1 MSKFFS
7 SKYSKLVPYTPGEQP
22 QDKKYIK
29 LNTNESP
36 FSPSSNVTEAVKNK
50 VADLRLYSDP
60 ECILLR
66 MEAAKVFGINENQIV
81 MTNGSDE
88 TLNFAFMAFCDQQHP
103 LAFADI
109 TYGFYPVF
117 AALNDIPYEE
127 IPLKEDFSLAVEDYI
142 GIHKNI
148 VIANPNAPTG
158 MSISVSDIEKILQS
172 NPDNV
177 VIIDEAYVDFGGES
191 VIPLINRYDNLFVT
205 GTFSKS
211 RSMAGVRLGFG
222 IANEKLIADINTIR
236 YSTNPYNINSL
247 TMVAG
252 IEAFKSNDYYMEN
265 CKKIMETRAWTKAE
279 LEKLGF
285 QVLNSSA
292 NFLFAKSNQISGKD
306 LYLKLKEKGILIR
319 HFEKERIKEFNR
331 ITIGKEE
338 DMKIFIEK
346 VKELLEKES

>member
-1 MSKFFS
+1 
-7 SKYSKLVPYTPGEQP
+7 
-22 QDKKYIK
+22 
-29 LNTNESP
+29 
-36 FSPSSNVTEAVKNK
+36 
-50 VADLRLYSDP
+50 
-60 ECILLR
+60 
-66 MEAAKVFGINENQIV
+66 
-81 MTNGSDE
+81 
-88 TLNFAFMAFCDQQHP
+88 
-103 LAFADI
+103 
-109 TYGFYPVF
+109 
-117 AALNDIPYEE
+117 
-127 IPLKEDFSLAVEDYI
+127 
-142 GIHKNI
+142 
-148 VIANPNAPTG
+148 
-158 MSISVSDIEKILQS
+158 
-172 NPDNV
+172 
-177 VIIDEAYVDFGGES
+177 
-191 VIPLINRYDNLFVT
+191 
-205 GTFSKS
+205 
-211 RSMAGVRLGFG
+211 MAGVRLGFG